1 MPLTNPS
8 TSFDADGFADVI
20 ADIRRLYLAIDGGGN
35 DLNNDTKEANQVSD
49 EFGEVTVQVCTDSG
63 EKTMKVM
70 GTTPA

>member
-20 ADIRRLYLAIDGGGN
+20 ADIRKLYLMADGGGN
-35 DLNNDTKEANQVSD
+35 DLNNSTKEANQISD
-49 EFGEVTVQVCTDSG
+49 EFEEIDVRVCENDI

-70 GTTPA
+70 GTRPS